1 MKNLRKGE
9 PLVFKIADM
18 KNRYYINDYIIPCN
32 ILCTTQQKY

>member
-18 KNRYYINDYIIPCN
+18 KNRYYINDNLYY
-32 ILCTTQQKY
+32 TM